1 MKKSGGGGRW
11 EGRGRMG
18 KVGIRGSVEK
28 CGEDSDTEIR
38 SMDQWMHRW
47 RWIIGERG
55 WGDKKKEREWEK

>member
-1 MKKSGGGGRW
+1 
-11 EGRGRMG
+11 MG

-28 CGEDSDTEIR
+28 CGQDSDTEIR